1 MFKRLS
7 LFVML
12 LSLTLLLSNSAYAVR
27 YNELSVGTLSVH
39 GNSSGTTQALME
51 DSVGKILLGSG
62 TTLPADGTS
71 GYAVGGMFIDTDA
84 VNAMRAIYENHGT
97 TTSSAF
103 KLIGGEEHILAATY
117 DFAVDGGTHNSSY
130 GLGVS
135 LPDNAVV
142 TRTWYEVFTN
152 FSSATDVTKVAL
164 DIPTDDAAGLVAFVA
179 LSTTGGAFDAG
190 YHEGIQTGTAA
201 TFAEKTT
208 AEREITFSINSSEDL
223 LAGKGTFFIEYVVTE

>member
-1 MFKRLS
+1 MFKRLTM
-7 LFVML
+7 FVML
-12 LSLTLLLSNSAYAVR
+12 LCFTWFLTTGVDAAWR
-27 YNELSVGTLSVH
+27 QELSVGTIELQ
-39 GNSSGTTQALME
+39 GNSGGATQTLMIDASRNILLQTGTT
-51 DSVGKILLGSG
+51 VP
-62 TTLPADGTS
+62 TDGTL
-71 GYAVGGMFIDTDA
+71 GFAKGGKFIDTDA
-84 VNAMRAIYENHGT
+84 VNAMRSIYENQGT

-103 KLIGGEEHILAATY
+103 KLVGGQENVLAATY
-117 DFAVDGGTHNSSY
+117 EVAVDGGTHNSSY

-152 FSSATDVTKVAL
+152 FSSATDITAVAL
-164 DIPTDDAAGLVAFVA
+164 DIPTDDAAGLVAFA
-179 LSTTGGAFDAG
+179 PLSTAAGPFDAG

-201 TFAEKTT
+201 SFAEKTT

>member
-1 MFKRLS
+1 MFKRLA

-12 LSLTLLLSNSAYAVR
+12 LSLTLFLSNPAYAVR

-62 TTLPADGTS
+62 TTVPADGTS
-71 GYAVGGMFIDTDA
+71 GYAKGGMFIDTDA
-84 VNAMRAIYENHGT
+84 VNAMRAIYENQGT

-103 KLIGGEEHILAATY
+103 KLTGGEEQVLAATY
-117 DFAVDGGTHNSSY
+117 DVAVDGGTHESSY

-152 FSSATDVTKVAL
+152 FSSATGAASVGL
-164 DIPTDDAAGLVAFVA
+164 SIPTDDAQGLVAFA
-179 LSTTGGAFDAG
+179 IISATAANFAAG
-190 YHEGIQTGTAA
+190 YHEGIQVGSAA

-208 AEREITFSINSSEDL
+208 AEREITFDIASTENL
-223 LAGKGTFFIEYVVTE
+223 LGGKGTFFIEYVVTE